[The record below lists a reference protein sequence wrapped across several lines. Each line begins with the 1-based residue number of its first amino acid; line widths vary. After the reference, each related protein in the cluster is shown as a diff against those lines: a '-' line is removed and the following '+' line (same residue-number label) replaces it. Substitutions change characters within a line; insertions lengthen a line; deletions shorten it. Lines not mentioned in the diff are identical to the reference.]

1 MQPSV
6 SGAPVQS
13 SGVASC
19 ETVAIGMVMV
29 ANATF
34 GSFGFPG
41 QFLCLK
47 KKDQQ
52 FMEPQCEITLV
63 LIHDIFLRLYNV
75 SFF

>member
-1 MQPSV
+1 MQPSE
-6 SGAPVQS
+6 
-13 SGVASC
+13 VASC
-19 ETVAIGMVMV
+19 ETVAIVMAMV
-29 ANATF
+29 ARATF

-47 KKDQQ
+47 KEQQ
-52 FMEPQCEITLV
+52 FIEPQCEITLA